1 MEAESS
7 LAGQLGLQ
15 QVAVVCPEGAAPGMV
30 LEVPNCKFVNEMRFR
45 EISAMQNIPKST
57 ESSPTFSYRL
67 PVPVLK
73 YPGDQ
78 QFRVKNVR
86 FETKASIPARSM
98 PLSRFRELLHPNTV
112 RLSISDFRNEIPDR
126 KQCPKHYLNC
136 AEGFWGFR
144 APLGSR
150 VHSRVRLLA
159 DTRWGQAGIRLRQRC
174 ASPCPG

>member
-1 MEAESS
+1 M
-7 LAGQLGLQ
+7 
-15 QVAVVCPEGAAPGMV
+15 
-30 LEVPNCKFVNEMRFR
+30 PNCKFVNEMRLFR

-57 ESSPTFSYRL
+57 DSSPTFLYRL

-73 YPGDQ
+73 CPGDQ
-78 QFRVKNVR
+78 QFRSKNAWLAPIV
-86 FETKASIPARSM
+86 SIPARSR
-98 PLSRFRELLHPNTV
+98 PLSRFQELLHPNTV
-112 RLSISDFRNEIPDR
+112 RLSISDFRNEIPYR

-159 DTRWGQAGIRLRQRC
+159 GTRRGKAGIRLRQRS
-174 ASPCPG
+174 ASPGPG